1 VHRKILAVSALL
13 TLALALATAACGGS
27 DHESH
32 AQSLY
37 RAYRAAEDMRD
48 EAEGRLRQAFADI
61 STAAHKED
69 SDAVLAAAER
79 GQEAAA
85 ETDRLLS
92 AELEAA
98 NGLAE
103 IDLTAAQAKRLAD
116 GLEASRQSLAL
127 VVKELEIAVD
137 DPILAE
143 RADEVNDLAK
153 RSADLAVEGELAIR
167 RADRAL
173 ALALGLE
180 PRLDQMFT
188 TTTD

>member
-1 VHRKILAVSALL
+1 VSALL

-85 ETDRLLS
+85 ETD
-92 AELEAA
+92 
-98 NGLAE
+98 
-103 IDLTAAQAKRLAD
+103 LTAAQAKRLAD

-137 DPILAE
+137 DPFLAE

>member
-1 VHRKILAVSALL
+1 
-13 TLALALATAACGGS
+13 
-27 DHESH
+27 
-32 AQSLY
+32 
-37 RAYRAAEDMRD
+37 MRD
-48 EAEGRLRQAFADI
+48 EAENRLRQAFADI

-79 GQEAAA
+79 GQVAAA

-103 IDLTAAQAKRLAD
+103 IDLTATQAKRLAD

-137 DPILAE
+137 DPFLAE

-188 TTTD
+188 TTTG